1 MNKGSRWLIAGGI
14 LSLAAALLH
23 LACIAFGASWFRFFG
38 APEPL
43 IVSYENGAMGL
54 VWMTI
59 AIAAILAIWAA
70 YAFSGA
76 GIFQRL
82 PLLKTGLVTITSIY
96 LLRGA
101 FLIPALINAPYPRH
115 EFDIWSSAIVL
126 ALGIA
131 YAIGTWRAW
140 PDLRLTPEQA

>member
-1 MNKGSRWLIAGGI
+1 MNTGSRWLIAGGI

-23 LACIAFGASWFRFFG
+23 LACIAFGADWFRFFG

-43 IVSYENGAMGL
+43 IVSYENDAMGL

-59 AIAAILAIWAA
+59 FIAAILAIWAA

-76 GIFQRL
+76 GVMRRL
-82 PLLKTGLVTITSIY
+82 PLLKTGLVTITGIY

-101 FLIPALINAPYPRH
+101 FLIPALTNAPYTRH

-140 PDLRLTPEQA
+140 PKLRSTPEQA